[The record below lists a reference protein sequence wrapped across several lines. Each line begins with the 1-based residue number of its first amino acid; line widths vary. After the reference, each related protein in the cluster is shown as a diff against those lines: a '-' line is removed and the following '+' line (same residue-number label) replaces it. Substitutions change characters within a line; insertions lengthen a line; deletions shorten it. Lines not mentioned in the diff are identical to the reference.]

1 MNKDTRQQ
9 TKIAP
14 QAFSAANLRDAS
26 IGRRSSQGRNGAN
39 IYCEASK
46 ISVTDKEHLT
56 KGGDKVHY
64 SSPSMGDP

>member
-26 IGRRSSQGRNGAN
+26 IGRRSSQGRNGILALKMHYQAMGN
-39 IYCEASK
+39 ESFYSAS
-46 ISVTDKEHLT
+46 
-56 KGGDKVHY
+56 
-64 SSPSMGDP
+64 